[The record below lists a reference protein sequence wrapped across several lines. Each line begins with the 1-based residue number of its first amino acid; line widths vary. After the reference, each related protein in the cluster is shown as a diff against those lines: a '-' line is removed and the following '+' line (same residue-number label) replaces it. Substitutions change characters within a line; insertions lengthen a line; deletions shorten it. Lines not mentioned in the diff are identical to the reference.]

1 MWRLGLLAVIV
12 CGLTVFAVSRVVGG
26 DDTVRSTTTVV
37 RVVRKPPEEARRTRS
52 EAGPEPTTEATSPPK
67 VVTPPKPKPPKAKAP
82 ARERMP
88 PATVSSPREG
98 RPLSGVTISVDPGHN
113 GGNFTHPEEIGELV
127 SAGVAGTTKPCN
139 TTGTAT
145 DDGSLTEAQFNWDV
159 AQDLV
164 PRLEA
169 LGATVVLTRHS
180 DDGVGPCVDERAEI
194 ANHPH
199 AAVAL
204 SIHADGNLGEGAHGF
219 DVIHPSTEEMVDP
232 AMAEPSLSLAEDM
245 RDALVGAGVPT
256 ANYVG
261 EDGLDSR
268 SDLAGLNLT
277 RVPAVLVEL
286 GNMREAGEAAQ
297 LESPTYRHQLVEAL
311 ATGIVSF
318 LRP

>member
-37 RVVRKPPEEARRTRS
+37 RVVRKPPEEAKRTRS

-88 PATVSSPREG
+88 PATVSSPRES

-113 GGNFTHPEEIGELV
+113 GGNFTHAEEIGELV
-127 SAGVAGTTKPCN
+127 PAGVAGTTKPCN

-180 DDGVGPCVDERAEI
+180 NDGVGPCVDERAEI
-194 ANHPH
+194 ANHAH

-204 SIHADGNLGEGAHGF
+204 SIHADGNLAEGAHGF

-277 RVPAVLVEL
+277 KVPAVLVEL
-286 GNMREAGEAAQ
+286 GNMREAEEAAR